1 MVASSLAQQ
10 LHRNRVPA
18 ERRTSFGAY
27 AVGVLV
33 LAVLLTF
40 RDFAALPNVL
50 TSQLTI
56 GFWLTAAL
64 AIAFDAMPVS
74 LPGKWNTA
82 AIFPSIA
89 FTFAIMLVYG
99 VAAAVIVQTL
109 AVAVSSLRLRHAWW
123 RAVFNVGQYTV
134 AFGLANL
141 VYQSL
146 LEVLPQRGVILAVVA
161 AALTWFF
168 VKYLTTAIAIWLRD
182 DVRWWPMV
190 LGALGAEA
198 MTTGSLLLLAPALM
212 MQLQRRPEFIPL
224 IILPLI
230 AVRQLAIITAQHRH
244 LANVDPLTGLANR
257 KALIAEV
264 ASAAASHS
272 HRAIQ
277 GDPAR
282 GFAIILLDLD
292 RFKNVNDALGHE
304 VGDRL
309 LVAVGD
315 RLAMAARPGDLV
327 ARLGGDEF
335 AVVAKRLDHPD
346 QARALAERIEEALLE
361 PVVLDGLP
369 VDVGGSIGIALFPE
383 HGSDFATL
391 LRRADVAMYAAKHA
405 GDGIAVYAVESDQNS
420 PQRLSLLAD
429 LRAALA
435 EPDGGGLSLVYQ
447 PQIEITSGEV
457 VGIEALL
464 RWLHP
469 TRGPV
474 NPEELIKVAEP
485 SSVMR
490 LLTRWVLEEAVQ
502 RLAMWSAAGM
512 QLRVAVN
519 VSVRD
524 LHTGEI
530 VEQIEEL
537 LRRHRVA
544 PSRLQLEITESAL
557 MADPNRV
564 VATLTKL
571 HQIGVGIALDDFG
584 TGYSSMQHLRRLPL
598 SEVKIDRSFVMA
610 MADDADDRAIVRSI
624 IELAGALGLRVVAE
638 GVEDER
644 AWRLLHLA
652 GCDVAQGWFFAHP
665 QDVSQL
671 PRWLAETRCPVPG
684 GMARLR

>member
-18 ERRTSFGAY
+18 ERRTAFGAY

-33 LAVLLTF
+33 LAGLLTF
-40 RDFAALPNVL
+40 HDFASLPDVL
-50 TSQLTI
+50 ASQLTI

-141 VYQSL
+141 VHQSL
-146 LEVLPQRGVILAVVA
+146 FEALPRRGLILAVVA

-264 ASAAASHS
+264 TSAAASHS
-272 HRAIQ
+272 HRAVQ

-346 QARALAERIEEALLE
+346 QARALAERIEEALLA

-391 LRRADVAMYAAKHA
+391 LRRADVAMYSAKHA

-447 PQIEITSGEV
+447 PQIEIASGEV

-485 SSVMR
+485 TPVMR

-530 VEQIEEL
+530 VEQIEDL